1 MITALLA
8 GLLLSPSAAAQADYD
23 YYSPFVGY
31 HPTHSEGIG
40 VKISPE
46 GAQICLAALGGT
58 VIAVLAAPAVI
69 AAAGSMTTA
78 TVVETSTLATGMG
91 LTVGEVIVL
100 EETVLAPAL
109 DACIDTITD
118 LAFDETE
125 ALLDGG
131 ETPDLP
137 PTGGQP
143 NPGGCEH
150 PWEGLR
156 GILIAD
162 PTSPHGLSTFGFE
175 PHAEWPRDA
184 VDLGIAITVD
194 CEGNVIPFQVK

>member
-1 MITALLA
+1 MAGGITVAVVAVVYFAPVIL
-8 GLLLSPSAAAQADYD
+8 SAA
-23 YYSPFVGY
+23 
-31 HPTHSEGIG
+31 
-40 VKISPE
+40 
-46 GAQICLAALGGT
+46 GGLT
-58 VIAVLAAPAVI
+58 SA
-69 AAAGSMTTA
+69 S
-78 TVVETSTLATGMG
+78 VVEISALASGMG
-91 LTVGEVIVL
+91 LTVGEIIVL
-100 EETVLAPAL
+100 EETVLGPTL

-118 LAFDETE
+118 LACDETE